1 MLASLLPPT
10 KPRRPYMERSPF
22 SSPDAGRRHVPPF
35 YRDYVQ
41 HPYHDDSG
49 LNYDGNIE
57 NNGNDHDILDGDH
70 GVEDNGEHDEVED
83 EDEPHES
90 TPLLPIFSASH
101 LGMAT
106 IPANHFPGRLNC

>member
-1 MLASLLPPT
+1 MLASLLSTT

-22 SSPDAGRRHVPPF
+22 SSPDAGRRHVTPF
-35 YRDYVQ
+35 CRNYAQ

-49 LNYDGNIE
+49 LNYDGNHE
-57 NNGNDHDILDGDH
+57 DNDNGHDILDEDH
-70 GVEDNGEHDEVED
+70 GVEDNGDNDEVGD

-106 IPANHFPGRLNC
+106 ILKKYFSGRSNG